1 MEHEIQVREI
11 PAQLALTVHA
21 RVSLATIPQ
30 GMGEAFG
37 AIMAHARAGGGEFA
51 GAPFCL
57 FPEAPGEDFGIV
69 VCMPVAPGATAGEGV
84 ELEEVPG
91 GSMATTVHKGPYAAM
106 EETYRAMEVWI
117 AANGKRPD
125 GPPREVYLND
135 AMTVPE
141 SELLTEI
148 DWPVA

>member
-1 MEHEIQVREI
+1 
-11 PAQLALTVHA
+11 
-21 RVSLATIPQ
+21 
-30 GMGEAFG
+30 
-37 AIMAHARAGGGEFA
+37 
-51 GAPFCL
+51 
-57 FPEAPGEDFGIV
+57 
-69 VCMPVAPGATAGEGV
+69 MPVAPGATAGEGV

-91 GSMATTVHKGPYAAM
+91 GSMATIVHEGPYAAM